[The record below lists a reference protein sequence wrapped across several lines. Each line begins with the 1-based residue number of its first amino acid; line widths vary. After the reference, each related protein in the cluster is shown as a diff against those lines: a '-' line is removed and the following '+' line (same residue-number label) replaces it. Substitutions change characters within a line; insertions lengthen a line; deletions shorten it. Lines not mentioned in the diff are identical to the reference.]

1 MQERVVPRRLP
12 DWSLSLAVGEK
23 HEQLSNGRSK
33 GQIENPRDP
42 PSRAQGVRHRILH
55 HRGRWLLVLR
65 SSAHMKGGVAKRK
78 ETSVSDVTLKYP
90 LWQNHYL
97 QAMAETH
104 PELLKSRISAAE
116 QVVSLRLRQLVS
128 TTDDYEEQIA
138 LAAAQK
144 SLKVLKER

>member
-1 MQERVVPRRLP
+1 MAPRF
-12 DWSLSLAVGEK
+12 AEQCA
-23 HEQLSNGRSK
+23 HEG
-33 GQIENPRDP
+33 
-42 PSRAQGVRHRILH
+42 
-55 HRGRWLLVLR
+55 W
-65 SSAHMKGGVAKRK
+65 GGYRK
-78 ETSVSDVTLKYP
+78 ETPVSDVTLKYP

-97 QAMAETH
+97 QAMAETR
-104 PELLKSRISAAE
+104 PELLKSKISAAE